1 MLAVTVT
8 VQRIVRFIVVMEMKT
23 GKDYRKGENM
33 ATKIQSLPMAV
44 VIKLA
49 QADLMESYRTHDV
62 QVLSIGLFDDDGVW
76 NDGENEKS
84 LMVTAIVSSE
94 EECFANDCGHHPWLM
109 VWDEDEC
116 RFIRLCRWDQDEDN
130 N

>member
-1 MLAVTVT
+1 
-8 VQRIVRFIVVMEMKT
+8 
-23 GKDYRKGENM
+23 M

-62 QVLSIGLFDDDGVW
+62 QVLSIGLCEDFDDGDSEQSV
-76 NDGENEKS
+76 
-84 LMVTAIVSSE
+84 MVTAIVSSE